1 MRVIK
6 VSFSISVYENHPSRS
21 SREMPNLISL
31 HCPTKSHTNW
41 VHVWVC
47 VKCLMSQ
54 WHQPKMLPNQDLA
67 EYITRRASTGTCV
80 SSYLAKPLPWQIKK
94 KKNLTGTL
102 ANSNLH
108 QAPFWFLREL
118 EFPLFFITHHLCSRC
133 THAIIFYK
141 KKEQLNQFSKRHYP
155 EPRPIFRPLAT
166 EFWLL
171 QFPICK

>member
-1 MRVIK
+1 MEGLRYLSALLFMRAILAG
-6 VSFSISVYENHPSRS
+6 PQGT
-21 SREMPNLISL
+21 
-31 HCPTKSHTNW
+31 CPTSFLFIAPPSLTPTGCMY
-41 VHVWVC
+41 VR
-47 VKCLMSQ
+47 CLMSQ
-54 WHQPKMLPNQDLA
+54 WHQPKMFRKQDLA
-67 EYITRRASTGTCV
+67 EYIIRRASTGTCI

-108 QAPFWFLREL
+108 QAPFRFLCEL

-133 THAIIFYK
+133 THAITFYK

-155 EPRPIFRPLAT
+155 EPRPIFRPLTT